1 MEPAVSI
8 VVPCFNEAENIKLF
22 HDAISKIFQELPYH
36 LELIYVNDGS
46 KDDTLAEMKKMQAM
60 DEDHVHYLSFSR
72 NFGKEAAIYAGLNN
86 ATGEFVGLMDVD
98 LQDPPEMIPE
108 MLKGIV
114 DDNYDFV
121 GCRRVTR
128 IGEPKIRSFFAR
140 GFYRLINRI
149 SKTEIVD
156 GVRDFRIMKRQVVDA
171 ILELGEYNRFSKGI
185 FSWVG
190 FDTKYLEY
198 ENRDRLAGETSWSFW
213 GLLNYSIDGIIS
225 FSEAPL
231 TLAVW
236 IGFVSCVV
244 SFISLLVIIFRTL
257 IFGDPTAGW
266 PSMISIFLFVSG
278 IILLSL
284 GIIGKYI
291 GKIFLEVKKRPIYI
305 IKEQK

>member
-114 DDNYDFV
+114 DDNYDVV

-244 SFISLLVIIFRTL
+244 SFIALLVIIFRTL

>member
-114 DDNYDFV
+114 DDNYDVV

-236 IGFVSCVV
+236 IGFFSCVV
-244 SFISLLVIIFRTL
+244 SFIALLVIIFRTL
-257 IFGDPTAGW
+257 IFGDTTAGW

>member
-114 DDNYDFV
+114 DDNYDVV

-198 ENRDRLAGETSWSFW
+198 ENRDRVAGETSWSFW

-236 IGFVSCVV
+236 IGFFSCVV
-244 SFISLLVIIFRTL
+244 SFIALLVIIFRTL

>member
-114 DDNYDFV
+114 DDNYDVV

-236 IGFVSCVV
+236 IGFFSCVV
-244 SFISLLVIIFRTL
+244 SFIALLVIIFRTL

>member
-1 MEPAVSI
+1 MEPTVSI
-8 VVPCFNEAENIKLF
+8 IVPCFNEAENIKLF

-114 DDNYDFV
+114 DDNYDVV

-244 SFISLLVIIFRTL
+244 SFIALLVIIFRTL